1 MRRVVFIKI
10 QPCNPAP
17 RHACYLLKKPP
28 RAVTA
33 VLFLRLS
40 TSLLLCVNFFDLGA
54 SLSSVFFATRYT
66 VDPTISSLG
75 PRSTRA
81 SCFSTSATR
90 LFLGRREA
98 GPSAAS
104 SSSLEE
110 SVRNSAGSR
119 LRAFLRVMEGPC
131 GSSSTCSSS
140 SAGSRTACSC
150 SPFLD
155 FRRPS
160 ACCLNRV
167 SLSCRLRFCAVA
179 CL

>member
-1 MRRVVFIKI
+1 MQSNARDG
-10 QPCNPAP
+10 
-17 RHACYLLKKPP
+17 CYLLKKPP
-28 RAVTA
+28 RAATA

-40 TSLLLCVNFFDLGA
+40 MSLLFCANFFDLGA

-90 LFLGRREA
+90 LFLGRREVE
-98 GPSAAS
+98 PSAAS

-110 SVRNSAGSR
+110 SVRNSSGSR
-119 LRAFLRVMEGPC
+119 LGAFLLVMEGIC
-131 GSSSTCSSS
+131 GSSLICSSS
-140 SAGSRTACSC
+140 SAGSGTVCSC
-150 SPFLD
+150 SSFLD

-160 ACCLNRV
+160 ACCLNSA
-167 SLSCRLRFCAVA
+167 SLSCRLRFSAVA